1 MTDELRDKA
10 RALGLDRLTDQH
22 LEQFSAGNRGM
33 ERHLQRLPRNMPP
46 AQEPAHIYRAK
57 EIAMSDEPRLSRPR
71 RSRRADP
78 RQEIVAGRV
87 CDGAAGPDRAPRPQ
101 AQRLHRVDAGTS
113 TGRGARGRGRD
124 HGRSLAR
131 AVPRHA
137 LCAEGHHRRRRD
149 LRRRRIRGSWQTTAP
164 ARMPWSPSGSK
175 PPAGC
180 LLGKLSTHEFAIGG
194 PSFDLPWPPARN
206 PWNRD
211 HFCGGSSSGSG
222 AGLAAGFF
230 PAALG
235 TDTGGSIRNPAS
247 MCGITGM
254 KPTYGRV
261 SRRGVVPLA
270 FSLDHIGPMT
280 RTVRDNALMLQ
291 VIAGHDP
298 ADPASAD
305 EPVPDYGAMLGQDV
319 KGLRIGVIRHF
330 YTTDVAGDPEQVD
343 ALDAAVRLFAE
354 AGATTHEITLPPL
367 QDFSACGQII
377 LAAEAYAVHEQWLK
391 RTAAGLRR
399 AGARA
404 APRRRRARAR
414 STTFRQCAGASSSAT
429 RSAAAFANIDVAIT
443 ASSMDPACRIDDD
456 AALAANYWRQARMP
470 FNVTGQ
476 PGLVIPAG
484 FSKDG
489 LPLSLQLVGRPLA
502 SRCSTESLNSTRR
515 PPAGPS
521 VIRLGC

>member
-1 MTDELRDKA
+1 MSCDFAYLGLAEAAELIRDKKLSPVEYATALLARIERQDPKLNAFIALMPEPALAAA
-10 RALGLDRLTDQH
+10 RAAEAEITAGRWRGPFHGMPYALKDIIDVEGIATTAHSRVLADNGARSHAAVTDRL
-22 LEQFSAGNRGM
+22 E
-33 ERHLQRLPRNMPP
+33 
-46 AQEPAHIYRAK
+46 
-57 EIAMSDEPRLSRPR
+57 
-71 RSRRADP
+71 
-78 RQEIVAGRV
+78 
-87 CDGAAGPDRAPRPQ
+87 AAGG
-101 AQRLHRVDAGTS
+101 V
-113 TGRGARGRGRD
+113 
-124 HGRSLAR
+124 
-131 AVPRHA
+131 
-137 LCAEGHHRRRRD
+137 
-149 LRRRRIRGSWQTTAP
+149 
-164 ARMPWSPSGSK
+164 
-175 PPAGC
+175 

-270 FSLDHIGPMT
+270 FSLDHVGPMT

-298 ADPASAD
+298 GDPGSAD
-305 EPVPDYGAMLGQDV
+305 DPVPDYGALLGQDV
-319 KGLRIGVIRHF
+319 RGLRIGVIRHF
-330 YTTDVAGDPEQVD
+330 YTGDVAGDPEQVE
-343 ALDAAVRLFAE
+343 ALDVAVKLLAD
-354 AGATTHEITLPPL
+354 AGAEISEITLPAL

-391 RTAAGLRR
+391 ERPEDY
-399 AGARA
+399 GARA
-404 APRRRRARAR
+404 RERLL
-414 STTFRQCAGASSSAT
+414 AGATLRAVDYLQAV
-429 RSAAAFANIDVAIT
+429 RWRLQLRDRVAKDFADIDLAIT

-456 AALAANYWRQARMP
+456 EALAANYWRQARMP

-484 FSKDG
+484 FTKSG
-489 LPLSLQLVGRPLA
+489 LPLSLQLVGHPFGEAVLYRVA
-502 SRCSTESLNSTRR
+502 QFYEDATGWTKRH
-515 PPAGPS
+515 PPGLS
-521 VIRLGC
+521 E

>member
-1 MTDELRDKA
+1 VSGDLANLGLAEAAELIRAKKLSPVEYTTALLARIERYDPNFNAFIAVLPERALAAA
-10 RALGLDRLTDQH
+10 RAA
-22 LEQFSAGNRGM
+22 EA
-33 ERHLQRLPRNMPP
+33 
-46 AQEPAHIYRAK
+46 
-57 EIAMSDEPRLSRPR
+57 EIT
-71 RSRRADP
+71 
-78 RQEIVAGRV
+78 AGRWRGPFHGMPFALKDIIDV
-87 CDGAAGPDRAPRPQ
+87 EGIATTAHSRVLSDNGARAHAAVTERLEAAGG
-101 AQRLHRVDAGTS
+101 V
-113 TGRGARGRGRD
+113 
-124 HGRSLAR
+124 
-131 AVPRHA
+131 
-137 LCAEGHHRRRRD
+137 
-149 LRRRRIRGSWQTTAP
+149 
-164 ARMPWSPSGSK
+164 
-175 PPAGC
+175 

-254 KPTYGRV
+254 KATYGRV

-305 EPVPDYGAMLGQDV
+305 EPVPDYAATLGQGV
-319 KGLRIGVIRHF
+319 ESMRIGVIRHF
-330 YTTDVAGDPEQVD
+330 YTTDVVGDPEQVE
-343 ALDAAVRLFAE
+343 ALEAAVRLFAE
-354 AGATTHEITLPPL
+354 AGAVITEITLPPL
-367 QDFSACGQII
+367 QDFAACGQVI
-377 LAAEAYAVHEQWLK
+377 LAAEAYAVHERWLK
-391 RTAAGLRR
+391 ERPQDYGTRARERLL
-399 AGARA
+399 AGAELRA
-404 APRRRRARAR
+404 VDYLQAVRWRLRLRD
-414 STTFRQCAGASSSAT
+414 QV
-429 RSAAAFANIDVAIT
+429 AAAFANIDMAIT

-484 FSKDG
+484 FSKNG
-489 LPLSLQLVGRPLA
+489 LPLSMQLVGKPF
-502 SRCSTESLNSTRR
+502 TEPMLYRAAQFYEEATGWTKRH
-515 PPAGPS
+515 PAG
-521 VIRLGC
+521 LAD